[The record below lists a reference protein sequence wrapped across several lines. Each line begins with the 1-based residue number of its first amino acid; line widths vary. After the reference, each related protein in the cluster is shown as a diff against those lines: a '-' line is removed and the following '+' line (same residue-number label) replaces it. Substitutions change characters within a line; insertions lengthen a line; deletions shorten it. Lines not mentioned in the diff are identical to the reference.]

1 MAHSS
6 DKGVKERRLEREAAA
21 KRRDDGFL
29 ADKQHAHDEAMAKI
43 VRLREQRLAEA
54 AKQPAPAAKLVRAHA
69 SKKAP

>member
-1 MAHSS
+1 MAHSD

-29 ADKQHAHDEAMAKI
+29 ADKQHAHDETMAKI
-43 VRLREQRLAEA
+43 ARLRDQRLAEA
-54 AKQPAPAAKLVRAHA
+54 ARQPAPAARLVGARA